1 MSEQLDYI
9 IVGQGIAGSMVA
21 HFLLQKGKKI
31 LVIDQYN
38 PTSSSNIAA
47 GVVNPVTGRKMVKTW
62 MIDDL
67 LPFAKKHTAHW
78 KSNCRFLFSMKMIST
93 KFFHLQKI
101 LKTGT

>member
-67 LPFAKKHTAHW
+67 LPFAKKTYSALE
-78 KSNCRFLFSMKMIST
+78 KQLQVSFFL
-93 KFFHLQKI
+93 
-101 LKTGT
+101 